1 MIILEGLI
9 NVNDSEFDL
18 MEISSNFKWETDYS
32 FRMVNK
38 QGFEKYVSIADNKW
52 IIKDSTVVPMK
63 NLLNEN

>member
-1 MIILEGLI
+1 MITLEGLFNI
-9 NVNDSEFDL
+9 NDSEFDS
-18 MEISSNFKWETDYS
+18 MEIAANFKWETDYS

-38 QGFEKYVSIADNKW
+38 QGFEKYVSIEDNKW